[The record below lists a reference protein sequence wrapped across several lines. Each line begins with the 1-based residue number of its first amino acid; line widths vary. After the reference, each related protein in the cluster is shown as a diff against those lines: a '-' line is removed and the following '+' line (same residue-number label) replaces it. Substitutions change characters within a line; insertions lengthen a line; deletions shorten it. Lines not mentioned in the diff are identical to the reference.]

1 MKLKAWASV
10 MALVVL
16 PHVASGDIDSTVL
29 MKHKDWEVTHDY
41 LSSTDSSACSADTTN
56 GSGDLFSLIT
66 WERGGAS
73 LMIMMASDFEGWDG
87 TFSADAILHIDY
99 EQWTLNDAS
108 FGVHRTGQRTI
119 WFDFP
124 DNTDKVGDFLEDL
137 WRGSK
142 VALKTPKEKTSISVW
157 SLKGSAAAL
166 GKLSECTT
174 RIRGNSSTTRY

>member
-87 TFSADAILHIDY
+87 TFSADCYPTHRLRTVDL
-99 EQWTLNDAS
+99 ERCVVRGAS
-108 FGVHRTGQRTI
+108 DGPAHDLVRLPRQYRQG
-119 WFDFP
+119 W
-124 DNTDKVGDFLEDL
+124 DFLEDL
-137 WRGSK
+137 WRAASR
-142 VALKTPKEKTSISVW
+142 
-157 SLKGSAAAL
+157 SLSRHRKRKPVFPYGPSRDRLLPWA
-166 GKLSECTT
+166 S
-174 RIRGNSSTTRY
+174 